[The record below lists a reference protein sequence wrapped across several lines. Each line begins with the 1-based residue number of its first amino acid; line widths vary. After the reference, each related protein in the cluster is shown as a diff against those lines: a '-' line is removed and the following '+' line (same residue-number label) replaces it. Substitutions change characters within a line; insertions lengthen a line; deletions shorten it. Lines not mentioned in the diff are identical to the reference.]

1 MHGELAAELG
11 ELTPEG
17 VEGLQILARM
27 RLVFNN
33 VEHVASLV
41 LSLSYCW
48 IVTLCVLIVK
58 CVCDSTCGYVK
69 HIKFV

>member
-1 MHGELAAELG
+1 MHGELAAELS

-27 RLVFNN
+27 CLVFNN

-48 IVTLCVLIVK
+48 IVTLCVCM
-58 CVCDSTCGYVK
+58 CVCVCACDSMYGYVIEA
-69 HIKFV
+69 H

>member
-1 MHGELAAELG
+1 MHGELAAELSK
-11 ELTPEG
+11 LTPKG

-27 RLVFNN
+27 CLVFNN

-48 IVTLCVLIVK
+48 IVTLCVCM
-58 CVCDSTCGYVK
+58 CVCVRVCVCVTVCVSM
-69 HIKFV
+69 

>member
-1 MHGELAAELG
+1 
-11 ELTPEG
+11 
-17 VEGLQILARM
+17 M

-58 CVCDSTCGYVK
+58 CVCVCVTVRVGM
-69 HIKFV
+69 

>member
-1 MHGELAAELG
+1 MHGELAAELS

-17 VEGLQILARM
+17 VEGLKILARM
-27 RLVFNN
+27 CLVFNN

-48 IVTLCVLIVK
+48 IVTLHVLIVK
-58 CVCDSTCGYVK
+58 CVCVCVTVREA
-69 HIKFV
+69 H